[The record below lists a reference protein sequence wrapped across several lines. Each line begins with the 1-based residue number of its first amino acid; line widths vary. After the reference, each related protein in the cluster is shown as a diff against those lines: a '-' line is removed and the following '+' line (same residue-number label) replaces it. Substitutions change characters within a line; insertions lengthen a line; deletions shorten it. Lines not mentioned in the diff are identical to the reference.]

1 MGGLF
6 KSFQNTTVLPMEVTR
21 IERKLKPR
29 ERLFCSYYACT
40 GDADASA
47 RKAGFKK
54 DSRLAGWRLLCDE
67 AILEEIDRQLS
78 LRRTMLPRLAAIG
91 YQRLAFGGISDAL
104 RLLFTQTPTPE
115 QLEQMDLFMISE
127 IKRNKDGMLEIK
139 FFDRLKALEKLG
151 SKVENTAGVAG
162 LMDAIGRGAENLGG
176 GNDDQ
181 TLL

>member
-1 MGGLF
+1 
-6 KSFQNTTVLPMEVTR
+6 MEVTR

-40 GDADASA
+40 GDAEASA
-47 RKAGFKK
+47 RMAGYRKNCK
-54 DSRLAGWRLLCDE
+54 LAGGRLLCDE
-67 AILEEIDRQLS
+67 TVLEEIDRQLS
-78 LRRTMLPRLAAIG
+78 LRKAMLPRLAAIG

-115 QLEQMDLFMISE
+115 QLEKMDLFMISE

-151 SKVENTAGVAG
+151 SRAENTTGVAG
-162 LMDAIGRGAENLGG
+162 LMDAIGRGAQETGG
-176 GNDDQ
+176 GNEH
-181 TLL
+181 